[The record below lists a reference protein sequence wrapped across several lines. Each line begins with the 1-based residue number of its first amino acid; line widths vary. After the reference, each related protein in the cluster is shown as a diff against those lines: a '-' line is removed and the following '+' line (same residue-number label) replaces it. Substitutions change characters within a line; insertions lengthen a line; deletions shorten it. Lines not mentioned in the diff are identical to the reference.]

1 MRKLVASVALALA
14 LGASLPLSAQGAT
27 RAEWAKGANAVCARE
42 LGRMYQLEREA
53 ATKVPLS
60 LRQWV
65 GMYDQLVA
73 SFARMRDGIASLE
86 KPRADR
92 ESIDSLVS
100 YLGRAIG
107 EMKAVRKATL
117 TRDARALK
125 MHVARSETMVRRAE
139 GLAVR
144 LGARTCANG

>member
-1 MRKLVASVALALA
+1 MRKLAASVALGLT
-14 LGASLPLSAQGAT
+14 LGVLLPLSAQAAT

-42 LGRMYQLEREA
+42 LGKMHQLEREA

-65 GMYDQLVA
+65 AMYDELVA
-73 SFARMRDGIASLE
+73 SFSRMRDDIVSLE
-86 KPRADR
+86 EPRADR

-117 TRDARALK
+117 ARDARALK
-125 MHVARSETMVRRAE
+125 VHVARSEKMVERAE
-139 GLAVR
+139 ALAVR
-144 LGARTCANG
+144 LGARACANG

>member
-1 MRKLVASVALALA
+1 MRKLAASVTLGLALT
-14 LGASLPLSAQGAT
+14 ASLPLAAPAAT

-42 LGRMYQLEREA
+42 LGKMHALERQA

-65 GMYDQLVA
+65 AMYDELVA
-73 SFARMRDGIASLE
+73 SFSRMRVDIAALE

-92 ESIDSLVS
+92 ASIETMVS
-100 YLGRAIG
+100 YLGRAIV

-117 TRDARALK
+117 ARDTGALER
-125 MHVARSETMVRRAE
+125 HVTRSETMVRRAE
-139 GLAVR
+139 TLAMR
-144 LGARTCANG
+144 LGARTCATG